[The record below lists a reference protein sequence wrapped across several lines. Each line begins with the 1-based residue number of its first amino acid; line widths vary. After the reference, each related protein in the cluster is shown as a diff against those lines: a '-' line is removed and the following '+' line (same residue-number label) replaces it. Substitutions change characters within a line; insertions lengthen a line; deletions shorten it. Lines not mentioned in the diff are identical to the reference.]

1 MSVKSATTK
10 PNILPPGAPGGVRLP
25 PAKPQNT
32 RATILR
38 LWDYLKLQKN
48 ALILS
53 VVLVIFSILL
63 GLLGPYLMGVA
74 LDRYIAIGD
83 LPGLAKIAIFMLA
96 IYLVSAATQWFQAL
110 IMVSI
115 SQHTVHQMRKVLFA
129 RMQILPLRFFDQHA
143 HGDLMSR
150 LTNDV
155 ENISMVLGDSLS
167 QAMSSVLTLVGTA
180 IMMLAL
186 NWRLALISLLTI
198 PLMAFIVQ
206 KVSGVT
212 LKGFRQQQKSLGQL
226 NGLIE
231 ENITGDRVLIAYCRN
246 QQAVSDFEVVNRQLQ
261 KEAFRAQA
269 FSLILGPVSN
279 WVNNVGYAVIAG
291 SGGWMSVQGLVSVGT
306 IAAFINYAQQ
316 ITRPVNQLA
325 NLINTI
331 QSALAGAER
340 FFEILD
346 EEPERQDSP
355 DDMALQK
362 VKGDVVFDDVS
373 FGYQPDVPVL
383 KHVSLHA
390 FPGQTVALV
399 GPTGAGKTT
408 IINLLSRFYDVDQGA
423 IRMDGADIRQI
434 RRSDL
439 RRQLGVVLQDTFL
452 FSATVMEN
460 IRYGRLNAN
469 DEEVMEAARLANADH
484 FIHSLPQG
492 YHTLLSEGA
501 ANLSQGQRQ
510 LLAIAR
516 AILADPGILI
526 LDEATS
532 SVDTRTEKAIQE
544 ALLRLM
550 KGRTSFIIA
559 HRLSTI
565 RDADNILV
573 IENGEI
579 VEQGSHAELLAARGA
594 YYQLYMSQFKSLASA
609 ETAVLP
615 PSAAG

>member
-25 PAKPQNT
+25 PAKPKNT
-32 RATILR
+32 RGTLLR

-53 VVLVIFSILL
+53 VVLVIFSILMS
-63 GLLGPYLMGVA
+63 LLGPYLMGVA

-83 LPGLAKIAIFMLA
+83 LPGLAKIAVFMLA
-96 IYLVSAATQWFQAL
+96 IYLVSAATQWLQAL

-115 SQHTVHQMRKVLFA
+115 SQRTVHQMRKVLFA

-246 QQAVSDFEVVNRQLQ
+246 QQAISDFEVVNRQLQ

-346 EEPERQDSP
+346 EEPEHQDSP
-355 DDMALQK
+355 DDLALQK

-373 FGYQPDVPVL
+373 FGYQPGVPVL

-423 IRMDGADIRQI
+423 IRMDGVDIRQI

-439 RRQLGVVLQDTFL
+439 RCQLGVVLQDTFL

-460 IRYGRLNAN
+460 IRYGRLNAS

-492 YHTLLSEGA
+492 YHTQLSEGA

-579 VEQGSHAELLAARGA
+579 MEQGSHAELLAARGA

-609 ETAVLP
+609 ETTVLP
-615 PSAAG
+615 RPAAG